1 MKLLVKTVASTAV
14 VLVALA
20 GCASRSTGGDNSAA
34 GSGSDASSSAS
45 PGGSTSTQNGSGTPS
60 GGSTGASSGGQ
71 QSGSGSQSGS
81 PSGGQSSSKPDDP
94 AAHVKYVSPAGVSLD
109 KDGVTLVTEVT
120 WGGCN
125 DQPQLIV
132 MSQDASKVVVE
143 LKQVNHQ
150 KIGVMCPDIAREGEA
165 KVKLAAPLGSRQVI
179 DGIKNV
185 PITVH

>member
-34 GSGSDASSSAS
+34 GSGSDTSSSAS
-45 PGGSTSTQNGSGTPS
+45 PSGSTSTQNGSQPGAPS
-60 GGSTGASSGGQ
+60 GGSSTGTSAGG
-71 QSGSGSQSGS
+71 QSGS
-81 PSGGQSSSKPDDP
+81 PSGGESSSKPNDP
-94 AAHVKYVSPAGVSLD
+94 NAQVKYVSPAGVSLD
-109 KDGVTLVTEVT
+109 KDGITLVTEVT

-125 DQPQLIV
+125 DQPQLII

-150 KIGVMCPDIAREGEA
+150 KVGVMCPDIAREGEA
-165 KVKLAAPLGSRQVI
+165 KAKLAAPLGSRQVI